1 MTIFWKKTTQYLKPN
16 KMIKRAIVS
25 GGGTGGHIFPAIA
38 IADEIKRRNPDAEI
52 LFVGATGKM
61 EMEKVPAAGYKIEG
75 LEIVGLKRKLALSN
89 FLLPFKIIKSVM
101 KARGIV
107 KKFNPEIVVG
117 VGGYASG
124 PTLKAASMMKY
135 PTALQEQNAF
145 AGKTNKLLAK
155 KAKVICVAYEGLESV
170 FPKEAIVMTGNPT
183 RKNMVDIKG
192 KEAEGFEFYGFDPNK
207 KTILIIGGSL
217 GARTLNES
225 VVAHLEEL
233 QKSDVQVLWQCGKLY
248 FEKLKT
254 SLERSREA
262 DQSGEAE
269 EKDVG
274 SSSGAEMNLGNIK
287 MVQFIM
293 RMDLAYAMA
302 DVVISRAGAS
312 SVSEL
317 CIVEKPSILVP
328 SPNVAEDH
336 QTKNAMA
343 LVNKDAAILVKDM
356 EAKEK
361 LIPEALA
368 LVQDENRCAEL
379 KKNIAPLA
387 KPEATASIV
396 DELEKVARK

>member
-1 MTIFWKKTTQYLKPN
+1 
-16 KMIKRAIVS
+16 MIERAIIS
-25 GGGTGGHIFPAIA
+25 GGGTGGHIFPAVA
-38 IADEIKRRNPDAEI
+38 IADEIKRRNPEAEI

-101 KARGIV
+101 KARKIV
-107 KKFNPEIVVG
+107 KQFNPEIVVG

-124 PTLKAASMMKY
+124 PTLKAASMLKY

-170 FPKEAIVMTGNPT
+170 FPEEVIVMTGNPT
-183 RKNMVDIKG
+183 RKNMVDING
-192 KEAEGFEFYGFDPNK
+192 KENEGYEFYGLDPNK

-225 VVAHLEEL
+225 VVEHLKTL
-233 QKSDVQVLWQCGKLY
+233 QDSDVQVLWQCGKLY
-248 FEKLKT
+248 FEQLKGD
-254 SLERSREA
+254 LSRP
-262 DQSGEAE
+262 
-269 EKDVG
+269 
-274 SSSGAEMNLGNIK
+274 SSGAEIEGKDNTAPDALDLGNIK
-287 MVQFIM
+287 MVQFIA
-293 RMDLAYAMA
+293 RMDLAYAVA

-317 CIVEKPSILVP
+317 CIIGKPAILVP

-343 LVNKDAAILVKDM
+343 LVSKDAAVLVKDV

-361 LIPEALA
+361 LIPEVLSLLNDAA
-368 LVQDENRCAEL
+368 RCSEL
-379 KKNIAPLA
+379 SKNILPLA

>member
-1 MTIFWKKTTQYLKPN
+1 
-16 KMIKRAIVS
+16 MIKKAIVS

-38 IADEIKRRNPDAEI
+38 IADEIKRRNPEAEI

-145 AGKTNKLLAK
+145 AGKTNKLLAR

-170 FPKEAIVMTGNPT
+170 FPKDVIVMTGNPT
-183 RKNMVDIKG
+183 RKNMVDIAG
-192 KEAEGFEFYGFDPNK
+192 KEAEGYKFYGFDPGK
-207 KTILIIGGSL
+207 KTVLIIGGSL

-225 VVAHLEEL
+225 VVEHLEEL

-248 FEKLKT
+248 FEKLKGELK
-254 SLERSREA
+254 SLERSRDTDSVEKKP
-262 DQSGEAE
+262 DVEPVETEGEL
-269 EKDVG
+269 
-274 SSSGAEMNLGNIK
+274 NLGNVK
-287 MVQFIM
+287 MVQFIT

-343 LVNKDAAILVKDM
+343 LVSKDAAVLIKDV
-356 EAKEK
+356 EAKET

-368 LVQDENRCAEL
+368 LVQDEGRCAEL
-379 KKNIAPLA
+379 KNNIAPLA
-387 KPEATASIV
+387 KPGATASIV

>member
-1 MTIFWKKTTQYLKPN
+1 
-16 KMIKRAIVS
+16 MIKRAIVS

-107 KKFNPEIVVG
+107 KRFNPEIVVG
-117 VGGYASG
+117 VGGFASG
-124 PTLKAASMMKY
+124 PTLKAASMLKY

-170 FPKEAIVMTGNPT
+170 FPKEVIVMTGNPT

-192 KEAEGFEFYGFDPNK
+192 KEAEGYDFYGFDPNK

-225 VVAHLEEL
+225 VVEHLEEL

-248 FEKLKT
+248 FNTLEA

-262 DQSGEAE
+262 GKE
-269 EKDVG
+269 EKAG
-274 SSSGAEMNLGNIK
+274 ELTLGNVK
-287 MVQFIM
+287 MVQFIT

-317 CIVEKPSILVP
+317 CIVEKPSVLVP

-343 LVNKDAAILVKDM
+343 LVNKDAAILIKDV

-361 LIPEALA
+361 LIPEVLS
-368 LVQDENRCAEL
+368 LVKDESRCAQL

>member
-1 MTIFWKKTTQYLKPN
+1 
-16 KMIKRAIVS
+16 MIKRAIVS

-52 LFVGATGKM
+52 LFVGASGKM

-107 KKFNPEIVVG
+107 KNFNPEIVVG

-124 PTLKAASMMKY
+124 PTLKAASMMKFS
-135 PTALQEQNAF
+135 TALQEQNAF

-192 KEAEGFEFYGFDPNK
+192 KESEGYEFYGFDPSK
-207 KTILIIGGSL
+207 KAILIIGGSL

-225 VVAHLEEL
+225 VVEHLSVL

-248 FEKLKT
+248 FQKLH
-254 SLERSREA
+254 
-262 DQSGEAE
+262 DQLG
-269 EKDVG
+269 G
-274 SSSGAEMNLGNIK
+274 SSIGAEMEAGELNLGNVK
-287 MVQFIM
+287 MVQFIT

-343 LVNKDAAILVKDM
+343 LVNKDAAVLIKDV

-361 LIPEALA
+361 LIPEALS
-368 LVQDENRCAEL
+368 LVGDKSRCAEL
-379 KKNIAPLA
+379 KKNIGPLA